1 MSDLRGLLEL
11 LTGGAEGA
19 RAQAREILDELRA
32 GGHLDDAEA
41 EALARGIESA
51 VESHRE
57 MLEQRVI
64 DPLRGVLRG
73 AADALSRGIAERA
86 GAAAPRSDSSQRPTS
101 QGPTPQG
108 PTPEWRTLLRRL
120 EALEARVERLE
131 VGSTAPEREPR
142 ES

>member
-73 AADALSRGIAERA
+73 AADALSRSIAERA
-86 GAAAPRSDSSQRPTS
+86 GAAAPRSDSSEGR
-101 QGPTPQG
+101 
-108 PTPEWRTLLRRL
+108 TPEWRTLLRRL

-131 VGSTAPEREPR
+131 VDSTAPERDPR